1 MDPSVE
7 AISRGSKL
15 YPDLTLRVGTAG
27 NLEFDDNSRGF
38 ILFGFC
44 LYLVDRDLLS
54 RVVTEADRCLKNGG
68 FIGITDFVPDLPTKQ
83 QYIHRKDVFTYKF
96 QYEQMFVAFPHFF
109 MIERQPFSHSASGFH
124 LDPQERLAATVI
136 YKNLE
141 MPSSTLGGAA
151 KETLAGLGA
160 IRGPLCFACRLRGG
174 RRSFRFHRQ

>member
-96 QYEQMFVAFPHFF
+96 QYEQMFVAFPHFL

-141 MPSSTLGGAA
+141 MPSSTLGG
-151 KETLAGLGA
+151 G
-160 IRGPLCFACRLRGG
+160 
-174 RRSFRFHRQ
+174 